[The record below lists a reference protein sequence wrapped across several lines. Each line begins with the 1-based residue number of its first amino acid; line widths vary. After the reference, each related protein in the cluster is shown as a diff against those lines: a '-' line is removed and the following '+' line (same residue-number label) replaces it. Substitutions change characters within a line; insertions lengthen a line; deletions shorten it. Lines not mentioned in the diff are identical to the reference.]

1 MQLPVWILIFV
12 VALYCILLYGI
23 SRIISAGADNNSFFN
38 ANRRAPWGLTAYGMV
53 GASIS
58 GVTFVSVPGNVLVQ
72 NFYYLPM
79 VVGFVLGYIFVAR
92 VLLPKFFSLGNV
104 SIYSFLSERC
114 GSVSRKSAAF
124 FFFLSR
130 LLSCAVRIYVV
141 AVVLLSFYSGENPSV
156 FFMTTVVLYLLLLFL
171 YTFKGGVKTLVW
183 TDVFH
188 TTIMLLAVAVAA
200 VALVKGLGIGSVG
213 EAFSK
218 VFSSGKTQVLDL
230 NWSAPTNFL
239 KQIVAGFFMTVAMTG
254 LDQGMMQK
262 ALGCKDLS
270 SSKKNLYTTSGIIFA
285 VNLLF
290 LFLGALFA
298 LYVDQTGGLESL
310 GVTSVDGV
318 FPWMAMNVMGGAGLI
333 LFLLGLVS
341 SSYPS
346 SAASVTSLTSSVY
359 HDFLELDAKKE
370 LSEKELF
377 RKRVSVEFVVV
388 AVLMGMVAG
397 FYFFSN
403 DSVLELIYSLASYTY
418 GPILGLFAF
427 ALWVKRDVRE
437 KFVPYICVASPVL
450 SYLINK
456 GLVVL
461 LGFDAGFSLLIINGV
476 ITFAGLLIFKKK

>member
-1 MQLPVWILIFV
+1 M
-12 VALYCILLYGI
+12 
-23 SRIISAGADNNSFFN
+23 
-38 ANRRAPWGLTAYGMV
+38 
-53 GASIS
+53 
-58 GVTFVSVPGNVLVQ
+58 
-72 NFYYLPM
+72 
-79 VVGFVLGYIFVAR
+79 
-92 VLLPKFFSLGNV
+92 
-104 SIYSFLSERC
+104 
-114 GSVSRKSAAF
+114 
-124 FFFLSR
+124 
-130 LLSCAVRIYVV
+130 V

-461 LGFDAGFSLLIINGV
+461 LDFDAGFSLLIINGV